1 MENFELNNDVTMD
14 AMETMVT
21 EPMSGIGKFIGLG
34 AAALAAIGVG
44 ALVVKGKGKLEEYN
58 IKKLEKKGY
67 TVIKPEVEEEE
78 KKED

>member
-21 EPMSGIGKFIGLG
+21 EPKSGIGKFIGLG

-44 ALVVKGKGKLEEYN
+44 ALVVKSKGKLEEHN

-78 KKED
+78 EKED